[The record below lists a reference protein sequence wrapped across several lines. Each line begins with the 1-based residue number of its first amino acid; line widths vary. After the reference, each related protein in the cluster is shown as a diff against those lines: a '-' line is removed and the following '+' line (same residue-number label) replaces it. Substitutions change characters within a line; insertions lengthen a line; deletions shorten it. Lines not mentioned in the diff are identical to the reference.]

1 MKIEK
6 PEIIDFGKTDTFVHC
21 SVHWYVGVYSNGVH
35 IYNKC
40 ARCGKRQ
47 SI

>member
-6 PEIIDFGKTDTFVHC
+6 PEIIDFGKRILESEC
-21 SVHWYVGVYSNGVH
+21 KVHWFAGVYSNGMH